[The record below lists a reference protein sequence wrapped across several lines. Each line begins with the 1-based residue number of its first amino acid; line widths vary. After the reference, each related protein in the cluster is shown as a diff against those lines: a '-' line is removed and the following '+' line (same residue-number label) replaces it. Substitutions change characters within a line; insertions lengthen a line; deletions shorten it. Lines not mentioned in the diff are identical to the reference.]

1 MSDQLPDNRT
11 AGARAGAQFY
21 KCAFQ
26 VNPHDYAQKYRGRP
40 PEFDEAGYARAL
52 IDHAEALDIN
62 VLAVTDHNSVNGVDA
77 IRAVARERN
86 VVVFPGFEL
95 TTAKEGIHVVCLYE
109 PKTSTTQLG
118 RFLGQFGV
126 LDTTG
131 SSDPCDASF
140 SEVLAQVAH
149 QGGVT
154 IAAHVTQDNGLLKVL
169 QGQTRIKAWRDGNLL
184 AIQIPGAVDELP
196 NEEKKIVRNRN
207 AHYARKHAPEE
218 ALALAVINAKDVA
231 EPDDLADCSAT
242 CFVKMSEVGVEGLRQ
257 AFLDPGSRIRLNSD
271 PTPEEHSELVSLAWQ
286 GGFLADATVYF
297 NSNLNVLVGGRGA
310 GKSTVVESLR
320 YVLDLEPLG
329 EEARAG
335 HAGILKHVLRN
346 GTKISLLVRRHR
358 PKPSE
363 YRIERTIPNPPVVRD
378 CATGEVLDVT
388 PSDVFPD
395 VEVYGQHEI
404 SELAKSPEKRTRLLG
419 RFKVKDDA
427 MAHRKRELRRE
438 LERSRQRIVEAEK
451 ELSEIE
457 ERLTALPGLEETL
470 KRYEDAGLEDDL
482 KDQSLLVREERLLD
496 TVPERVLPL
505 RTALETLQQE
515 LPIDR
520 AFLSPRA
527 LAPLPGKDIL
537 AEAERVVWRLSADVQ
552 RATEAL
558 AASLAQADLGIQGVK
573 ERFAVR
579 KAAVQSAYEQK
590 LRELQEAQV
599 DGEEF
604 IQLRRRIERLRPL
617 KERQEAQKRARNEY
631 RRHRRSLLAEW
642 EEAKAEEFRALERAG
657 KRAGRKL
664 KGRVRVRVA
673 FAGNREALFR
683 ILRDEIGGRLSEALS
698 ALDRVDGLSPGAFV
712 EACRKGARSLSTEF
726 GIAGQ
731 QAERLA
737 RASNETLMRIEEL
750 DLPAT
755 TEIELNTAALGEVES
770 WHTLDQL
777 STGQKAT
784 AVLLLLLLES
794 KAPLIVDQ
802 PEDDLDNRFITEGV
816 VPRIREEKRRR
827 QFVLSTHNANIPV
840 LGDAELIVG
849 LSPTGEAQSGSA
861 RIAPDQ
867 VGAIDAAPVRKLV
880 EELLEGGEDA
890 FERRR
895 RKYGF

>member
-1 MSDQLPDNRT
+1 MSTASSRTRT
-11 AGARAGAQFY
+11 AREGNAGAQFY

-26 VNPHDYAQKYRGRP
+26 VNPHDYAQQYRGRP
-40 PEFDEAGYARAL
+40 SEFDEAGYARAL
-52 IDHAEALDIN
+52 IDKAEALDIN
-62 VLAVTDHNSVNGVDA
+62 VLAVTNHNNVNGVDA
-77 IRAVARERN
+77 IRAVAQERKI
-86 VVVFPGFEL
+86 VVFPGFEL
-95 TTAKEGIHVVCLYE
+95 TAKEGIHVLCLYE
-109 PKTSTTQLG
+109 PQTSTTQLG
-118 RFLGQFGV
+118 HFLGQLGV
-126 LDTTG
+126 LDTIG
-131 SSDPCDASF
+131 SSDPCHASF
-140 SEVLAQVAH
+140 SEVLAKVAD

-154 IAAHVTQDNGLLKVL
+154 IAAHVTQDNGLLKML
-169 QGQTRIKAWRDGNLL
+169 QGQARVNAWRDKNLL
-184 AIQIPGAVDELP
+184 AVQIPGAVNNLP
-196 NEEKKIVRNRN
+196 HEEKKIVRNRN
-207 AHYARKHAPEE
+207 THYVRKHAPEE
-218 ALALAVINAKDVA
+218 GLALAVINAKDITK
-231 EPDDLADCSAT
+231 PDDLASPSAT

-271 PTPEEHSELVSLAWQ
+271 PAPEEHSELVSLAWQ

-346 GTKISLLVRRHR
+346 GTNISLLVRCHR
-358 PKPSE
+358 PKPRE
-363 YRIERTIPNPPVVRD
+363 YRIECTIPNPPIVRD
-378 CATGEVLDVT
+378 CGTGQVLDVK

-404 SELAKSPEKRTRLLG
+404 SELAKSPEKLTRLLE
-419 RFKVKDDA
+419 RFRAKDDA
-427 MAHRKRELRRE
+427 MTHRKRELQRE

-451 ELSEIE
+451 ELSEIK
-457 ERLTALPGLEETL
+457 ERLTALPGLEEKL
-470 KRYEDAGLEDDL
+470 KRYEDAGLENDL

-496 TVPERVLPL
+496 TISERVLPL
-505 RTALETLQQE
+505 RTALETLKQE

-520 AFLSPRA
+520 TFLAPRA
-527 LAPLPGKDIL
+527 LEHLPRKDIL
-537 AEAERVVWRLSADVQ
+537 AEAERVLDQLSTDAQ
-552 RATEAL
+552 QATEAL
-558 AASLAQADLGIQGVK
+558 AASLVDADQGMQGVK
-573 ERFAVR
+573 ERFAVCKTGVR
-579 KAAVQSAYEQK
+579 SAYERK
-590 LRELQEAQV
+590 LRELQKAQV

-604 IQLRRRIERLRPL
+604 IQLRRQIEKLRPL
-617 KERQEAQKRARNEY
+617 KERQAAQERVKNEHQS
-631 RRHRRSLLAEW
+631 HRRGLLAEW
-642 EEAKAEEFRALERAG
+642 EEAKGKEFRALERAG
-657 KRAGRKL
+657 KRVGQKL
-664 KGRVRVRVA
+664 EGRVRVRVA

-683 ILRDEIGGRLSEALS
+683 ILRDEIGGRLSEALG
-698 ALDRVDGLSPGAFV
+698 ALAEADKLSPAAFV
-712 EACRKGARSLSTEF
+712 DACRNGARSLSTEF
-726 GIAGQ
+726 GIVDQ

-737 RASNETLMRIEEL
+737 QASNATLMRIEEL

-755 TEIELNTAALGEVES
+755 TAIELNTALLGEAES
-770 WHTLDQL
+770 WHTLEQL

-794 KAPLIVDQ
+794 AAPLIVDQ

-849 LSPTGEAQSGSA
+849 LSPSGEARSGSA
-861 RIAPDQ
+861 KIAPDQ